1 MRYALVTLAAAACVV
16 VGGVAQASPRVTPLL
31 HQTHMTIHTFT
42 GHIEAINY
50 DKDTF
55 IVRSVHDGKVHEREF
70 RIEPGTWVKLNGQY
84 TLLGDLGPHD
94 RVSVRYLAPSKRG

>member
-31 HQTHMTIHTFT
+31 HQTHTAIHTFT
-42 GHIEAINY
+42 GRVEAINY

-55 IVRSVHDGKVHEREF
+55 IVRSVHDGKVQEREF
-70 RIEPGTWVKLNGQY
+70 RIEPDTWVRLDGQY
-84 TLLGDLGPHD
+84 TVFGDLEPHD
-94 RVSVRYLAPSKRG
+94 RVSVSYLAPRKRG